1 MDAAAARSRRTSM
14 AMRAELLDP
23 MTDRKL
29 AERVAEFEALR
40 QRAKT
45 AASTLTGS
53 EQILRAAEAEDRAAA
68 AAAVVGG
75 RSASDLGTPAQ
86 DAARAKIRAADTEF
100 TALSDAVEAA
110 WAELWPAYRDAAS
123 AEETA
128 ARGVLADETAA
139 VEAVLAEVEKALA
152 SWREAAQKVIYWR
165 TARNENR
172 TNWNPSGPIGL
183 RGQYVERS
191 SVDTSDVRRELDAV
205 RNLLD
210 PPMRHREVDI
220 TDDAQQAKPAPARVR

>member
-29 AERVAEFEALR
+29 SERVAEFEALR

-68 AAAVVGG
+68 AAAVVAGK
-75 RSASDLGTPAQ
+75 SASDLGTPNQ
-86 DAARAKIRAADTEF
+86 DKARAKIRAADVEF

-110 WAELWPAYRDAAS
+110 WAQLWPDYRDAAS
-123 AEETA
+123 AEEQA

-139 VEAVLAEVEKALA
+139 VEAVLADVEKALA
-152 SWREAAQKVIYWR
+152 SWREAAQKVIFWN
-165 TARNENR
+165 TARNESR
-172 TNWNPSGPIGL
+172 TNWNPAGPIGL

-210 PPMRHREVDI
+210 PPVRRQKPE
-220 TDDAQQAKPAPARVR
+220 DDKPEGNAAPKRLR